1 MSNHYKY
8 GSHCSKVFKGLGAG
22 RGRMRRAPQKEAE
35 LMPSGYTSVR
45 PAVSMTRIRT
55 FFRLADGQPAQSA
68 AGVVRLQKGRR
79 RPSAARSFRLAL
91 PPWTRRGKP
100 QSGDGNDFVQ
110 KYQHPRILPHLQCV
124 AIPSCM
130 HACPH
135 GIECGQSSQIDVMW
149 ET

>member
-1 MSNHYKY
+1 LRSRSLA
-8 GSHCSKVFKGLGAG
+8 SHGCGRG
-22 RGRMRRAPQKEAE
+22 RGRMRRASQKEAE

-45 PAVSMTRIRT
+45 PAVAMTRIRT

-68 AGVVRLQKGRR
+68 AGVVQKGRR

-100 QSGDGNDFVQ
+100 QSGDGTDFVQ
-110 KYQHPRILPHLQCV
+110 KYQHPRILPHLQCL

-130 HACPH
+130 HACPL
-135 GIECGQSSQIDVMW
+135 GTECGQSSQIDVMW